1 MRQASSAD
9 KDDAPIKASPFGWLH
24 ADLRVPLP
32 EWDELQHTCHLIGSE
47 EKHLMYLCAT
57 PSGDG
62 FTECLPSTD
71 FSTYYGHDVYICKGG
86 PPPRDLVAARE

>member
-1 MRQASSAD
+1 MCAGGRTVHGEALD
-9 KDDAPIKASPFGWLH
+9 RH
-24 ADLRVPLP
+24 ARR
-32 EWDELQHTCHLIGSE
+32 EGELQHTCHLIGSE

-71 FSTYYGHDVYICKGG
+71 FSAYYGHDVYICKGG